1 MNPHNFGIVLVF
13 FFHSLKITQTS
24 EAEDFNPLDHIT
36 AGNGVHFNQDE
47 VSVDEGEPSVH
58 LDERCRCTC
67 PPFDVPEVARMGGK
81 IYTGQVD
88 NARDCSC
95 QNIVLPSIP
104 DLKPDN
110 YQLVEQQVCPACR
123 CVYQRR
129 NLTVIYAV
137 VVFLIILISSFA
149 IYLLITQII
158 YPRFLFSVSYKEQ
171 RDDEGIIMEEV
182 AADSTSASGGQDEQQ
197 NKNDLVQTGNG
208 SDGGGQETEMLG
220 MNRRSRFPCLNMF
233 WHHQSQ
239 WQEDLNRQQRNIYTD
254 HAMLN

>member
-1 MNPHNFGIVLVF
+1 M
-13 FFHSLKITQTS
+13 
-24 EAEDFNPLDHIT
+24 
-36 AGNGVHFNQDE
+36 
-47 VSVDEGEPSVH
+47 
-58 LDERCRCTC
+58 
-67 PPFDVPEVARMGGK
+67 
-81 IYTGQVD
+81 D

-197 NKNDLVQTGNG
+197 NKNDPAQTGNG

-220 MNRRSRFPCLNMF
+220 LNRRSRFPCLNMF

-254 HAMLN
+254 HTMLN